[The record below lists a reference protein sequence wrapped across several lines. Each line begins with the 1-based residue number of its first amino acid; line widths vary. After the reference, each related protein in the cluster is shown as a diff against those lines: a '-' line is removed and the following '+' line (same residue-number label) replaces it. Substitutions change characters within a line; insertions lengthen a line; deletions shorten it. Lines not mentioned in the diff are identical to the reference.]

1 MDEAAVTLSRS
12 KWRRSFHSALLE
24 LALTALMLFV
34 VATVVRW
41 LLGTLDPANDGW
53 WNTPEGRL
61 LAVAPLSGYTVTA
74 VMLSPW
80 GKVTGGHI
88 NPAITLAM
96 WRYGRTPGRDVVP
109 FIAGQLIGSLL
120 GIAAGRLAW
129 GPVFASPT
137 VDFAVIR
144 PAPGW
149 SWPAVAAIETATMFV
164 IVAVAGIGVSSR
176 RLGPFTPWAVGTM
189 IATQIIAFGTLSGGI
204 ANPAR
209 EFGPA
214 VFAGAPS
221 LLPAYL
227 LAPLLGAF
235 AATVVINRFNS
246 KSAKY
251 RGITRTSFTLPAHS
265 KRIRLDQQAE
275 HIEGRD

>member
-1 MDEAAVTLSRS
+1 MDEAAVNGNRRTL
-12 KWRRSFHSALLE
+12 HSALLE

-34 VATVVRW
+34 VATTVRW
-41 LLGTLDPANDGW
+41 LLGTLDPASGGW

-80 GKVTGGHI
+80 DKVTGGHI

-96 WRYGRTPGRDVVP
+96 WRYGRPPGRDVAP

-120 GIAAGRLAW
+120 GIAAGRIVR
-129 GPVFASPT
+129 GPVFASPA

-149 SWPAVAAIETATMFV
+149 SWAAVAVVGTATMFV
-164 IVAVAGIGVSSR
+164 IVAVAGIGLSSR

-189 IATQIIAFGTLSGGI
+189 IAAQIIAFGTLSGGI

-214 VFAGAPS
+214 VFSGSPA
-221 LLPAYL
+221 LLPVCL
-227 LAPLLGAF
+227 LAPPVGAL
-235 AATVVINRFNS
+235 AATVVINQVNS
-246 KSAKY
+246 RRRTATWAPAAKEPAP
-251 RGITRTSFTLPAHS
+251 TSRP
-265 KRIRLDQQAE
+265 
-275 HIEGRD
+275 

>member
-1 MDEAAVTLSRS
+1 MKGAAAKDASPSLP
-12 KWRRSFHSALLE
+12 WRRTLHSALLE
-24 LALTALMLFV
+24 LALTAVMLFV
-34 VATVVRW
+34 VATTVRW
-41 LLGTLDPANDGW
+41 LLGTIDPTNGGW

-96 WRYGRTPGRDVVP
+96 WRYGRTPGRDVAP
-109 FIAGQLIGSLL
+109 YIAGQLIGSLL

-129 GPVFASPT
+129 GPVFASPA

-149 SWPAVAAIETATMFV
+149 SWATVALIEAATMFV

-189 IATQIIAFGTLSGGI
+189 IAAQIVAFGTLSGGI

-214 VFAGAPS
+214 VFARAPS
-221 LLPAYL
+221 LLPVCL
-227 LAPLLGAF
+227 LAPPLGAL
-235 AATVVINRFNS
+235 AATVVIGRVNARRRAPAQAP
-246 KSAKY
+246 AK
-251 RGITRTSFTLPAHS
+251 REPAATPRS
-265 KRIRLDQQAE
+265 
-275 HIEGRD
+275 

>member
-1 MDEAAVTLSRS
+1 MREAAAKDASPS
-12 KWRRSFHSALLE
+12 PPWRRTLHSALLE

-34 VATVVRW
+34 VATTVRW
-41 LLGTLDPANDGW
+41 LLGTIDPASGGW

-80 GKVTGGHI
+80 GRLTGGHI

-96 WRYGRTPGRDVVP
+96 WRYGRTPGRDVAP
-109 FIAGQLIGSLL
+109 YIAGQLIGSLL
-120 GIAAGRLAW
+120 GIAAGRLVW
-129 GPVFASPT
+129 GPVFASPA
-137 VDFAVIR
+137 VDYAVIR

-149 SWPAVAAIETATMFV
+149 SWASVALIETATMFV
-164 IVAVAGIGVSSR
+164 IVIVAVAGIAVSSR

-189 IATQIIAFGTLSGGI
+189 IAVQIIAFGTLSGGI

-214 VFAGAPS
+214 LLSGNPS
-221 LLPAYL
+221 LLPVYL
-227 LAPLLGAF
+227 LAPPLGALG
-235 AATVVINRFNS
+235 ATVVINRVHAR
-246 KSAKY
+246 KQ
-251 RGITRTSFTLPAHS
+251 RGRRFSPY
-265 KRIRLDQQAE
+265 E
-275 HIEGRD
+275 

>member
-1 MDEAAVTLSRS
+1 MSGNRRTL
-12 KWRRSFHSALLE
+12 HSALLE

-34 VATVVRW
+34 VATTVRW
-41 LLGTLDPANDGW
+41 LMGTLDPASGGW

-61 LAVAPLSGYTVTA
+61 ITVAPLSGYTVTA

-80 GKVTGGHI
+80 GRVTGGHI

-96 WRYGRTPGRDVVP
+96 WRYGRTPGRDVAP
-109 FIAGQLIGSLL
+109 FIAGQLIGSVL
-120 GIAAGRLAW
+120 GVAAARLVW
-129 GPVFASPT
+129 GPVFASPA

-149 SWPAVAAIETATMFV
+149 SWTAVAAIEAATMFV
-164 IVAVAGIGVSSR
+164 IVAIAGIGVSSR

-189 IATQIIAFGTLSGGI
+189 IAAQIIAFGTLSGGI

-214 VFAGAPS
+214 VFAGEPS
-221 LLPAYL
+221 LLPVYL
-227 LAPLLGAF
+227 VAPVVGAF
-235 AATVVINRFNS
+235 AATVVINRINARRRTTGRATADVRPS
-246 KSAKY
+246 
-251 RGITRTSFTLPAHS
+251 GDTGTRAQEATEVPSRPGVS
-265 KRIRLDQQAE
+265 PRP
-275 HIEGRD
+275 

>member
-1 MDEAAVTLSRS
+1 MTGERARTL
-12 KWRRSFHSALLE
+12 HSALLE

-34 VATVVRW
+34 VATTVRW
-41 LLGTLDPANDGW
+41 LMGTLDPGSGGWW

-80 GKVTGGHI
+80 GRRTGGHV

-96 WRYGRTPGRDVVP
+96 WRYGRTPGRDVLP
-109 FIAGQLIGSLL
+109 FVAGQLLGSVL
-120 GIAAGRLAW
+120 GIAAGRLVW
-129 GPVFASPT
+129 GPVFASPA

-149 SWPAVAAIETATMFV
+149 SWAAVVAVEATTMFV
-164 IVAVAGIGVSSR
+164 IVAVAGIAISSR

-189 IATQIIAFGTLSGGI
+189 IATQIIAFGTLTGGI

-214 VFAGAPS
+214 LFSGDLS
-221 LLPAYL
+221 LLPGYL
-227 LAPLLGAF
+227 LAPPLGAL
-235 AATVVINRFNS
+235 AATVVIGRIGARRRIS
-246 KSAKY
+246 GRAPE
-251 RGITRTSFTLPAHS
+251 PAPH
-265 KRIRLDQQAE
+265 
-275 HIEGRD
+275 

>member
-1 MDEAAVTLSRS
+1 MREAAVKQASPSLP
-12 KWRRSFHSALLE
+12 WRRTLHSAVLE
-24 LALTALMLFV
+24 LALTALMLFI
-34 VATVVRW
+34 VATTVRW
-41 LLGTLDPANDGW
+41 LLGTIDPANGGW

-80 GKVTGGHI
+80 GKVTGGHV

-96 WRYGRTPGRDVVP
+96 WRYGRTPGRDVAP
-109 FIAGQLIGSLL
+109 YIAGQLFGSLL
-120 GIAAGRLAW
+120 GITAGRLVW
-129 GPVFASPT
+129 GPAFTSPA

-144 PAPGW
+144 PSLGW
-149 SWPAVAAIETATMFV
+149 SWASVAVIETATMFV
-164 IVAVAGIGVSSR
+164 IVAVAGIAVSSR

-221 LLPAYL
+221 LLPVCL
-227 LAPLLGAF
+227 LAPVLGSL
-235 AATVVINRFNS
+235 AATVVINRVHAHRRTTARVPIAQEPA
-246 KSAKY
+246 SA
-251 RGITRTSFTLPAHS
+251 PHS
-265 KRIRLDQQAE
+265 
-275 HIEGRD
+275 

>member
-1 MDEAAVTLSRS
+1 MNRAVAKEPAAKNAPASLP
-12 KWRRSFHSALLE
+12 WRRTLHSALLE
-24 LALTALMLFV
+24 LALTAAMLFI
-34 VATVVRW
+34 VATTVRW
-41 LLGTLDPANDGW
+41 LLGTLDPADGGW
-53 WNTPEGRL
+53 WNAPEGRL
-61 LAVAPLSGYTVTA
+61 IAVAPLSGYTVTA

-80 GKVTGGHI
+80 GRLTGGHV

-96 WRYGRTPGRDVVP
+96 WRYGRTPGRDVAP

-120 GIAAGRLAW
+120 GIAAGRLVW
-129 GPVFASPT
+129 GPVFASPA

-149 SWPAVAAIETATMFV
+149 SWAAVAAIETATMFV
-164 IVAVAGIGVSSR
+164 IVAVAGIAVSSR

-189 IATQIIAFGTLSGGI
+189 IAVQIIAFGTLSGGI

-214 VFAGAPS
+214 LLSGDLS

-227 LAPLLGAF
+227 LAPPLGAL
-235 AATVVINRFNS
+235 AATIVINRTN
-246 KSAKY
+246 
-251 RGITRTSFTLPAHS
+251 TRHRAPARTPADRAPAPAPHP
-265 KRIRLDQQAE
+265 
-275 HIEGRD
+275 

>member
-1 MDEAAVTLSRS
+1 VNGNRRTL
-12 KWRRSFHSALLE
+12 HSALLE
-24 LALTALMLFV
+24 LALTAVMLFV
-34 VATVVRW
+34 VATTVRW
-41 LLGTLDPANDGW
+41 LMGTLDPAAGGW

-80 GKVTGGHI
+80 GRLTGGHI

-96 WRYGRTPGRDVVP
+96 WRYGRTPGRDVAP
-109 FIAGQLIGSLL
+109 FIAGQLLGSLL

-129 GPVFASPT
+129 GPVLASPA

-149 SWPAVAAIETATMFV
+149 SWATVAVIEAATMFV
-164 IVAVAGIGVSSR
+164 IVAVAGIGLSHR
-176 RLGPFTPWAVGTM
+176 ALGPFTPWAVGTM
-189 IATQIIAFGTLSGGI
+189 IAAQIIAFGTLSGGI

-214 VFAGAPS
+214 LLSGDPS
-221 LLPAYL
+221 LLPVYL
-227 LAPLLGAF
+227 LAPPLGAL
-235 AATVVINRFNS
+235 AATVVVNGIN
-246 KSAKY
+246 
-251 RGITRTSFTLPAHS
+251 TRRRTRALTPADREPAATPHP
-265 KRIRLDQQAE
+265 
-275 HIEGRD
+275 

>member
-1 MDEAAVTLSRS
+1 
-12 KWRRSFHSALLE
+12 
-24 LALTALMLFV
+24 MLFA
-34 VATVVRW
+34 VATTVRW
-41 LLGTLDPANDGW
+41 LMGTLDPASGGW

-61 LAVAPLSGYTVTA
+61 TAVAPLSGYTVTA

-96 WRYGRTPGRDVVP
+96 WRYGRTPGRDVAP

-120 GIAAGRLAW
+120 GIAAGRLVW
-129 GPVFASPT
+129 GPVFASPG

-149 SWPAVAAIETATMFV
+149 SWAAVA
-164 IVAVAGIGVSSR
+164 VAVAGIGVSSR

-189 IATQIIAFGTLSGGI
+189 IAAQIIAFGTLSGGI

-214 VFAGAPS
+214 LLAGDPS
-221 LLPAYL
+221 LLPVYL
-227 LAPLLGAF
+227 LAPPLGAL
-235 AATVVINRFNS
+235 AATVAINRIN
-246 KSAKY
+246 A
-251 RGITRTSFTLPAHS
+251 RRRTGTQTPAGRVPEPTRLA
-265 KRIRLDQQAE
+265 
-275 HIEGRD
+275 

>member
-1 MDEAAVTLSRS
+1 MTGNPT
-12 KWRRSFHSALLE
+12 WRRTLRSALLE

-34 VATVVRW
+34 VATTVRW
-41 LLGTLDPANDGW
+41 LMGTLDPTSGGW
-53 WNTPEGRL
+53 WNTPKGRL
-61 LAVAPLSGYTVTA
+61 LALAPLSGYTVTA

-80 GKVTGGHI
+80 GRVTGGHI

-109 FIAGQLIGSLL
+109 FIAGQLVGSLL
-120 GIAAGRLAW
+120 GIAAGRLVW
-129 GPVFASPT
+129 GPVFASPA
-137 VDFAVIR
+137 VDYAVIR

-149 SWPAVAAIETATMFV
+149 SWTSVALIETATMFV

-189 IATQIIAFGTLSGGI
+189 IAAQIIAFGTLSGGI

-214 VFAGAPS
+214 LLSGSPS
-221 LLPAYL
+221 LLPVYL
-227 LAPLLGAF
+227 LAPPLGAL
-235 AATVVINRFNS
+235 AATVVIN
-246 KSAKY
+246 
-251 RGITRTSFTLPAHS
+251 GIAAHRRTTARTPGCAIALPS
-265 KRIRLDQQAE
+265 VQPRS
-275 HIEGRD
+275 

>member
-1 MDEAAVTLSRS
+1 MQPAAVKEAAAKGTSATPP
-12 KWRRSFHSALLE
+12 WRRTLHSALLE
-24 LALTALMLFV
+24 LALTAAMLFV
-34 VATVVRW
+34 VATTVRW
-41 LLGTLDPANDGW
+41 LLGTLDPANGGW

-96 WRYGRTPGRDVVP
+96 WRYGRTPGRDVAP
-109 FIAGQLIGSLL
+109 FIAGQLVGSLL
-120 GIAAGRLAW
+120 GIAAGRLVW
-129 GPVFASPT
+129 GPVFASPA

-149 SWPAVAAIETATMFV
+149 SWAVVAVIETATMFV

-221 LLPAYL
+221 LLPVYL
-227 LAPLLGAF
+227 LAPPLGAL
-235 AATVVINRFNS
+235 AATVVINGINS
-246 KSAKY
+246 RRRTTAPAPAPAAKEPAP
-251 RGITRTSFTLPAHS
+251 TSQP
-265 KRIRLDQQAE
+265 
-275 HIEGRD
+275 

>member
-1 MDEAAVTLSRS
+1 MTRPTRS
-12 KWRRSFHSALLE
+12 AWRRSLHSALLE
-24 LALTALMLFV
+24 LALTALMLFA
-34 VATVVRW
+34 VATTVRW
-41 LLGTLDPANDGW
+41 LMGTLDSASGGW

-61 LAVAPLSGYTVTA
+61 TAVAPLSGYTVTA

-96 WRYGRTPGRDVVP
+96 WRYGRTPGRDVAP

-120 GIAAGRLAW
+120 GIAAGRLVW
-129 GPVFASPT
+129 GPVFASPG

-149 SWPAVAAIETATMFV
+149 SWAAVAVIEAATMFV

-189 IATQIIAFGTLSGGI
+189 IAAQIIAFGTLSGGI

-214 VFAGAPS
+214 LLAGDPS
-221 LLPAYL
+221 LLPVYL
-227 LAPLLGAF
+227 LAPPLGAL
-235 AATVVINRFNS
+235 AATVAINRIN
-246 KSAKY
+246 A
-251 RGITRTSFTLPAHS
+251 RRRTGTQTPAGRVPEPTRLA
-265 KRIRLDQQAE
+265 
-275 HIEGRD
+275 